1 ECCAPWGAIPHAD
14 LLRRLPTRGLGDR
27 LPALDVARGGRRPVP
42 VAVAGAAPQVQQHPP
57 LPAEQHVGGRNDAEP
72 HRPTLLSAPCSSRR
86 SSSTATTPSARSRRW
101 SNGRRRVSTSSG
113 WPRPTASTPCR
124 WWVTSGGA

>member
-42 VAVAGAAPQVQQHPP
+42 VAVAGAAPQAQQHVPIPP
-57 LPAEQHVGGRNDAEP
+57 AQHVSGRNHAEP
-72 HRPTLLSAPCSSRR
+72 HRPTLEGPTLLFPDPLILSPMKL
-86 SSSTATTPSARSRRW
+86 STQLQYGDDPV
-101 SNGRRRVSTSSG
+101 G
-113 WPRPTASTPCR
+113 
-124 WWVTSGGA
+124 